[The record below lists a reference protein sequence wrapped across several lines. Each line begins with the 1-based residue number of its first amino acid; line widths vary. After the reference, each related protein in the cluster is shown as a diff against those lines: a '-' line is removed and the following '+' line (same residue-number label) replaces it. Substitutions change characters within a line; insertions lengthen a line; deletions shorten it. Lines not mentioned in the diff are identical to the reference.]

1 MEGFVEWGYLGLFIA
16 SFLGATLIP
25 FSSEL
30 VFSLLIIKGYDFN
43 LSLLVAT
50 TGNWLGG
57 LSSYFLGRLGKWST
71 LEKYFRLKKEKIVKF
86 KTNIDKWGSLLAFFC
101 WLPVIGD
108 PIAVGLGFF
117 RTNYILVAMWM
128 FIGKFIRYILWAL
141 VTYWGAVSYTHLTLP
156 TSDLV

>member
-1 MEGFVEWGYLGLFIA
+1 MESFVEWGYLGLFLS
-16 SFLGATLIP
+16 SFLGATIIP

-101 WLPVIGD
+101 WLPIIGD

-117 RTNYILVAMWM
+117 RTNFLLVAIWM
-128 FIGKFIRYILWAL
+128 FIGKLIRYIVWAF
-141 VTYWGAVSYTHLTLP
+141 VTYWGVSIL
-156 TSDLV
+156 

>member
-1 MEGFVEWGYLGLFIA
+1 LEGFVEWGYLGLFIA
-16 SFLGATLIP
+16 SFLGATVIP

-141 VTYWGAVSYTHLTLP
+141 VTYWGVSIL
-156 TSDLV
+156 

>member
-1 MEGFVEWGYLGLFIA
+1 LETFVEWGYIGLFIA
-16 SFLGATLIP
+16 SFLGATIIP

-101 WLPVIGD
+101 WLPIIGD

-117 RTNYILVAMWM
+117 RTNFLLVALWM
-128 FIGKFIRYILWAL
+128 FIGKLIRYIVWAF
-141 VTYWGAVSYTHLTLP
+141 VTYWGVSIL
-156 TSDLV
+156 

>member
-16 SFLGATLIP
+16 SFLGATIIP

-57 LSSYFLGRLGKWST
+57 LSSYFLGRLGRWST

-101 WLPVIGD
+101 WLPIIGD

-117 RTNYILVAMWM
+117 RTNYVLVAIWM
-128 FIGKFIRYILWAL
+128 FIGKLIRYIVWAFI
-141 VTYWGAVSYTHLTLP
+141 TYWGVSIF
-156 TSDLV
+156 

>member
-1 MEGFVEWGYLGLFIA
+1 MEIFVEWGYLGLFIA
-16 SFLGATLIP
+16 SFLGATIIP

-30 VFSLLIIKGYDFN
+30 VLSLLIIKGYDFN

-101 WLPVIGD
+101 WLPIVGD

-117 RTNYILVAMWM
+117 RTNYVLVAIWM
-128 FIGKFIRYILWAL
+128 FIGKLIRYIVWAFI
-141 VTYWGAVSYTHLTLP
+141 TYWGVSIF
-156 TSDLV
+156 

>member
-1 MEGFVEWGYLGLFIA
+1 M
-16 SFLGATLIP
+16 
-25 FSSEL
+25 
-30 VFSLLIIKGYDFN
+30 IIKGYDFN

-101 WLPVIGD
+101 WLPIVGD

-117 RTNYILVAMWM
+117 RTNYILVAIWM
-128 FIGKFIRYILWAL
+128 FIGKLIRYIVWAFI
-141 VTYWGAVSYTHLTLP
+141 TYWGVSFL
-156 TSDLV
+156 

>member
-1 MEGFVEWGYLGLFIA
+1 LETFVEWGYIGLFIA
-16 SFLGATLIP
+16 SFLGATIIP

-101 WLPVIGD
+101 WLPIIGD

-117 RTNYILVAMWM
+117 RTNYLLVAIWM
-128 FIGKFIRYILWAL
+128 FIGKLIRYIVWAF
-141 VTYWGAVSYTHLTLP
+141 VTYWGVSIL
-156 TSDLV
+156 

>member
-1 MEGFVEWGYLGLFIA
+1 MEAFVEWGYLGLFIA
-16 SFLGATLIP
+16 SFLGATIIP

-117 RTNYILVAMWM
+117 RTNYILVAIWM
-128 FIGKFIRYILWAL
+128 LLGKFIRYILWAL
-141 VTYWGAVSYTHLTLP
+141 VTYWGVSFL
-156 TSDLV
+156 

>member
-1 MEGFVEWGYLGLFIA
+1 LEGFVEWGYLGLFIA

-141 VTYWGAVSYTHLTLP
+141 VTYWGVSIL
-156 TSDLV
+156 

>member
-1 MEGFVEWGYLGLFIA
+1 MEAFVEWGYLGLFIA
-16 SFLGATLIP
+16 SFLGATIIP

-57 LSSYFLGRLGKWST
+57 LSSYFLGRLGRWST

-101 WLPVIGD
+101 WLPIIGD

-117 RTNYILVAMWM
+117 RTNYVLVAIWM
-128 FIGKFIRYILWAL
+128 FIGKLIRYIVWAFI
-141 VTYWGAVSYTHLTLP
+141 TYWGVSIF
-156 TSDLV
+156 

>member
-16 SFLGATLIP
+16 SFLGATIIP

-30 VFSLLIIKGYDFN
+30 VLSLLIIKGYDFN

-86 KTNIDKWGSLLAFFC
+86 KINIDKWGSLLAFFC
-101 WLPVIGD
+101 WLPIIGD

-117 RTNYILVAMWM
+117 RINYLLVALWM
-128 FIGKFIRYILWAL
+128 FMGKLIRYIVWAF
-141 VTYWGAVSYTHLTLP
+141 VTYWGVSIL
-156 TSDLV
+156 

>member
-1 MEGFVEWGYLGLFIA
+1 METFVEWGYLGLFIA
-16 SFLGATLIP
+16 SFLGATIIP

-30 VFSLLIIKGYDFN
+30 VLSLLIIKGYDFN

-117 RTNYILVAMWM
+117 RTNYLLVALWM
-128 FIGKFIRYILWAL
+128 FMGKLIRYIVWAF
-141 VTYWGAVSYTHLTLP
+141 VTYWGVSIL
-156 TSDLV
+156 

>member
-1 MEGFVEWGYLGLFIA
+1 MEAFVEWGYLGLFIA
-16 SFLGATLIP
+16 SFLGATIIP

-71 LEKYFRLKKEKIVKF
+71 LEKYFKLKKEKIVKF

-117 RTNYILVAMWM
+117 RTNYILVAIWM

-141 VTYWGAVSYTHLTLP
+141 VTYWGVSIL
-156 TSDLV
+156 

>member
-16 SFLGATLIP
+16 SFLGATVIP

-71 LEKYFRLKKEKIVKF
+71 LEKYFKLKKEKIVKF

-101 WLPVIGD
+101 WLPIIGD

-117 RTNYILVAMWM
+117 RTNYILVAIWM

-141 VTYWGAVSYTHLTLP
+141 VTYWGVSFL
-156 TSDLV
+156 

>member
-1 MEGFVEWGYLGLFIA
+1 MEIFVEWGYLGLFIA
-16 SFLGATLIP
+16 SFLGATIIP

-30 VFSLLIIKGYDFN
+30 VLSLLIIKGYDFN

-86 KTNIDKWGSLLAFFC
+86 KINIDKWGSLLAFFC
-101 WLPVIGD
+101 WLPIIGD

-117 RTNYILVAMWM
+117 RTNFLLVALWM
-128 FIGKFIRYILWAL
+128 FIGKLIRYIVWAF
-141 VTYWGAVSYTHLTLP
+141 VTYWGVSIL
-156 TSDLV
+156 

>member
-1 MEGFVEWGYLGLFIA
+1 MEIFVEWGYLGLFIA
-16 SFLGATLIP
+16 SFLGATIIP

-30 VFSLLIIKGYDFN
+30 VLSLLIIKGYDFN

-101 WLPVIGD
+101 WLPIIGD

-117 RTNYILVAMWM
+117 RTNYLLVALWM
-128 FIGKFIRYILWAL
+128 FMGKLIRYIVWAF
-141 VTYWGAVSYTHLTLP
+141 VTYWGVSIL
-156 TSDLV
+156 

>member
-1 MEGFVEWGYLGLFIA
+1 MEAFVEWGYLGLSIA
-16 SFLGATLIP
+16 SFLGATIIP

-86 KTNIDKWGSLLAFFC
+86 KINIDKWGSLLAFFC
-101 WLPVIGD
+101 WLPIIGD

-117 RTNYILVAMWM
+117 RTNYLLVALWM
-128 FIGKFIRYILWAL
+128 FMGKLIRYIVWAF
-141 VTYWGAVSYTHLTLP
+141 VTYWGVSIL
-156 TSDLV
+156 

>member
-1 MEGFVEWGYLGLFIA
+1 METFVEWGYLGLFIA
-16 SFLGATLIP
+16 SFLGATIIP

-30 VFSLLIIKGYDFN
+30 VLSLLIIKGYDFN

-86 KTNIDKWGSLLAFFC
+86 KINIDKWGSLLAFFC
-101 WLPVIGD
+101 WLPIIGD

-117 RTNYILVAMWM
+117 RTNYLLVALWM
-128 FIGKFIRYILWAL
+128 FIGKLIRYIVWAF
-141 VTYWGAVSYTHLTLP
+141 VTYWGVSIL
-156 TSDLV
+156 

>member
-1 MEGFVEWGYLGLFIA
+1 MEAFVEWGYLGLFIA
-16 SFLGATLIP
+16 SFLGATIIP

-101 WLPVIGD
+101 WLPIVGD

-117 RTNYILVAMWM
+117 RTNYVLVAIWM
-128 FIGKFIRYILWAL
+128 FIGKLIRYIVWAFI
-141 VTYWGAVSYTHLTLP
+141 TYWGVSIF
-156 TSDLV
+156 

>member
-1 MEGFVEWGYLGLFIA
+1 MEAFVEWGYIVLFIA
-16 SFLGATLIP
+16 SFLGATIIP

-57 LSSYFLGRLGKWST
+57 LSSYFLGRLGRWST

-101 WLPVIGD
+101 WLPIVGD
-108 PIAVGLGFF
+108 PIAVSLGFF
-117 RTNYILVAMWM
+117 RTNYLLVALWM
-128 FIGKFIRYILWAL
+128 FMGKLIRYIIWAF
-141 VTYWGAVSYTHLTLP
+141 VTYWGVSVL
-156 TSDLV
+156 

>member
-1 MEGFVEWGYLGLFIA
+1 LEGFVEWGYLGLFIA

-86 KTNIDKWGSLLAFFC
+86 KTNINKWGSLLAFFC

-141 VTYWGAVSYTHLTLP
+141 VTYWGVSIL
-156 TSDLV
+156 

>member
-16 SFLGATLIP
+16 SFLGATIIP

-57 LSSYFLGRLGKWST
+57 LSSYFLGRLGQWST

-101 WLPVIGD
+101 WLPIVGD

-117 RTNYILVAMWM
+117 RTNYVLVAIWM
-128 FIGKFIRYILWAL
+128 FIGKLIRYIVWAFI
-141 VTYWGAVSYTHLTLP
+141 TYWGVSIF
-156 TSDLV
+156 

>member
-1 MEGFVEWGYLGLFIA
+1 LEGFVEWGYLGLFIA
-16 SFLGATLIP
+16 SFLGATIIP

-101 WLPVIGD
+101 WLPIVGD

-117 RTNYILVAMWM
+117 RTNYVLVAIWM
-128 FIGKFIRYILWAL
+128 FIGKLIRYIVWAFI
-141 VTYWGAVSYTHLTLP
+141 TYWGVSIF
-156 TSDLV
+156 

>member
-1 MEGFVEWGYLGLFIA
+1 METFVEWGYLGLFIA
-16 SFLGATLIP
+16 SFLGATIIP

-30 VFSLLIIKGYDFN
+30 VLSLLIIKGYDFN

-117 RTNYILVAMWM
+117 RTNYLLVALWM
-128 FIGKFIRYILWAL
+128 FIGKLIRYIVWAF
-141 VTYWGAVSYTHLTLP
+141 VTYWGVYIL
-156 TSDLV
+156 